1 MKSGTENYKECG
13 GKMFDPVEFGKR
25 VREERKRKRWSQE
38 KFAEKICRSPGGYM
52 SDIEHGN
59 GLPALDVAVTI
70 ADKLGVSLDYLCGR
84 DQYLKGNI
92 TTMGD
97 IARALIALS
106 FLKGASIRIEDQEFT
121 KTVYDPDDRNFERPQ
136 VVSEKRQVPVVQIR
150 EGDFRRFLPIYRGIF
165 DRPNTEDFCETLE
178 RHLKKLDQKSVWSE
192 FDEDKW
198 KKILE
203 LCAVQNYP
211 KTEAERI
218 IWNKVPPNRE

>member
-1 MKSGTENYKECG
+1 MRNSNECQIENGEE
-13 GKMFDPVEFGKR
+13 MFDRVEFGKR
-25 VREERKRKRWSQE
+25 VRKERKRKGWSQE
-38 KFAEKICRSPGGYM
+38 KLIEEINRQEGGYL
-52 SDIEHGN
+52 SDIERGKKS
-59 GLPALDVAVTI
+59 PSFETAIRI